1 MKIKAAIP
9 YRIALAGFL
18 GLFALLMLWNTVLAP
33 SLHFPV
39 ALVLLSTVTP
49 LLLPMRG
56 FLNGRP
62 KSCAWLAY
70 ISLIYLVFGCS
81 EAYADI
87 KTRPYALLEIALS
100 LMIFFGA
107 TFYIRLIKDAPH

>member
-1 MKIKAAIP
+1 MKFEATTP
-9 YRIALAGFL
+9 YRIALIGFL
-18 GLFALLMLWNTVLAP
+18 GLFSLLMVWNTVLVTSTRLP
-33 SLHFPV
+33 I
-39 ALVLLSTVTP
+39 ALMLLITVTP

-70 ISLIYLVFGCS
+70 ISLIYFIHGCS

-87 KTRPYALLEIALS
+87 SMRQYAFLEIVLS
-100 LMIFFGA
+100 MMIFFGT
-107 TFYIRLIKDAPH
+107 TFYIRLIKHDPT